1 MFRQKEMKTQ
11 VRNWLSISMFAVL
24 SGCSQGG
31 VEGSLDLFVY
41 NAADGIQSLDP
52 ARAVDLETLWVV
64 DQLYEGLLEFDTSLN
79 VVPALASAWSVSEDG
94 KVYSFQ
100 LRRGV
105 EFHDGSPFVADDVVL
120 SFQRMLDPEQALPGR
135 WVLDGL
141 LEEGGV
147 TAIGTDSVVLRL
159 EAPNP
164 VFASLLATPQAS
176 ILKGGGV
183 GVNAQALDLG
193 TGPFLLKGWL
203 PETAMVL
210 HRNPRY
216 WMRGPDGRRLPL
228 LDGVRIE
235 FNREEGAEMLGFRQ
249 GRYDFVSAPRPEW
262 MEIFFD
268 KDGQWN
274 SEWKG
279 RFERHSVPFLKT
291 DYIGILS
298 DSASRAD
305 IGMAPIALQV
315 RRAMSMALDRQLL
328 VDELRAGGASVA
340 LGFVPHG
347 MPGFSKRE
355 RPAHFSLVH
364 DPEAARDLLAEV
376 GVGPAPPLVR
386 MYAGVLG
393 TKPATAELA
402 AALQHT
408 WETFGVDVVIDV
420 APSGIDAERVAQS
433 EVSLFRKSWL
443 ADYPDADNFLGLFDR
458 SRWTP
463 AGPNYTRYADAVS
476 DSLLSKASTLP
487 SGQERNEVLRKMERR
502 VLDDMPVIPLWHDD
516 VLHLVASKWTGW
528 RATPN
533 NRLDLRFVER
543 RRDVQP

>member
-1 MFRQKEMKTQ
+1 MFRQKEMPRKTGKW
-11 VRNWLSISMFAVL
+11 VALLMFAVL
-24 SGCSQGG
+24 SGCFQA
-31 VEGSLDLFVY
+31 EGEDQLDLFVY

-52 ARAVDLETLWVV
+52 ARAVDLESLWVV
-64 DQLYEGLLEFDTSLN
+64 DQLYEGLLELDTALN
-79 VVPALASAWSVSEDG
+79 VVPALASEWSVSG
-94 KVYSFQ
+94 GGTVYSFK
-100 LRRGV
+100 LRSGV
-105 EFHDGSPFVADDVVL
+105 NFHDGSPLTADDVVL
-120 SFQRMLDPEQALPGR
+120 SFQRMLDPAQALPGR
-135 WVLDGL
+135 WVLNGL

-147 TAIGTDSVVLRL
+147 TAMGEDSVVLNL

-176 ILKGGGV
+176 ILKGGGI

-193 TGPFLLKGWL
+193 TGPFMLKGWL

-210 HRNPRY
+210 HRNPEY
-216 WMRGPDGRRLPL
+216 WMQHADGRRLPFL
-228 LDGVRIE
+228 RGIRIE
-235 FNREEGAEMLGFRQ
+235 FNREEGAEMLGFSQ

-262 MEIFFD
+262 MEVFFD
-268 KDGQWN
+268 DDGHWN
-274 SEWKG
+274 SEWEG
-279 RFERHSVPFLKT
+279 RFKRYSVPFLKT

-298 DSASRAD
+298 DSASCAD
-305 IGMAPIALQV
+305 IGTAPILPEV

-328 VDELRAGGASVA
+328 VNELRAGGASIA

-347 MPGFSKRE
+347 MPGFSQLE
-355 RPAHFSLVH
+355 RPGHASLVH
-364 DPEAARDLLAEV
+364 DPIAAKELLAQV
-376 GVGPAPPLVR
+376 GVGPEPPLAR
-386 MYAGVLG
+386 LSAGVLG

-408 WETFGVDVVIDV
+408 WDTFGIDVVIDV

-443 ADYPDADNFLGLFDR
+443 ADYPDAENFLGLFDR

-476 DSLLSKASTLP
+476 DSLLRMASTLP
-487 SGQERNEVLRKMERR
+487 PGEERNEVLRNMERR
-502 VLDDMPVIPLWHDD
+502 VLDEMPVIPLWHDD
-516 VLHLVASKWTGW
+516 VIHLVGSEWTGW
-528 RATPN
+528 RATSN

-543 RRDVQP
+543 RAEVEQ